1 MQSRGDSNLG
11 GHYLGVATIRGELG
25 DRVGRCHV
33 ALPKIPYRIGK
44 YCGKKVKYS
53 YIFLIISLL
62 SIFPDFLTF
71 VGLQKSLN
79 FLIL

>member
-33 ALPKIPYRIGK
+33 ALPIKKRR
-44 YCGKKVKYS
+44 KVKK
-53 YIFLIISLL
+53 
-62 SIFPDFLTF
+62 
-71 VGLQKSLN
+71 GK
-79 FLIL
+79 